1 MCKDLCCHLVPK
13 LPWSW
18 EHFQSMFARYL
29 VPLVILF
36 TVFLNLV
43 TCRISILWKPFPF
56 PISLLQEL
64 RLCSHLISEFGS
76 ESSTMTTDGV
86 FSTTWLNNLPKSMD
100 SPLLPQEN
108 AHRNNCDAHRFFT
121 QLSSVP
127 KSVLQLLGSSYIM
140 RSTAWE
146 MYGRWINEDP
156 SILLVTFLCMTFT
169 FW

>member
-1 MCKDLCCHLVPK
+1 M
-13 LPWSW
+13 
-18 EHFQSMFARYL
+18 
-29 VPLVILF
+29 PLVILF

-43 TCRISILWKPFPF
+43 TCRISILCKPFPF

-108 AHRNNCDAHRFFT
+108 GHRNNYDAHRFFT

-146 MYGRWINEDP
+146 MYGR
-156 SILLVTFLCMTFT
+156 
-169 FW
+169 